1 MQIQKITLPQLA
13 DILEPS
19 AITDTTNHAGML
31 IHSINHPTIG
41 TATTVQGNDDGA
53 LLIKSL

>member
-13 DILEPS
+13 DILEAS

-31 IHSINHPTIG
+31 IHTINHPTIG
-41 TATTVQGNDDGA
+41 NATTVQGDAGA